1 MPVGRD
7 GAGTADSPDQVWGD
21 DITVESHSG
30 GVTASGGLFSP
41 DSRLYQALSWVVS
54 LFAANLLAAVGFAV
68 VLPGGLS
75 WLLLFSLGAC
85 LVRDGDFTW
94 RGLWEIIRANWLV
107 ASGLWLA
114 DLLFTSLVLWESF
127 VLARLGV
134 PGLRIAWGA
143 LLCLAVFLVIIV
155 NQWMWAMLAMR
166 GGNPLAP
173 HEPRAES
180 NGASPQR
187 TPRRNPQHNP
197 QRNQRHSQQLG
208 RRELRTYLRAALLLS
223 LCHLPRSLVGVLMTV
238 APIIIVWLQPDSL
251 WQVLAWE
258 TFFGTAFGVYLV
270 VLAQYRPLV
279 TFFRAAG
286 SFNTDAPGGDSAGL

>member
-1 MPVGRD
+1 MPMGRD
-7 GAGTADSPDQVWGD
+7 SAESSDSPGQVWEDGA
-21 DITVESHSG
+21 VESPSG

-54 LFAANLLAAVGFAV
+54 LFAANLLAVVGFAL

-114 DLLFTSLVLWESF
+114 DLLFTSLALWESF
-127 VLARLGV
+127 VLAHLGI
-134 PGLRIAWGA
+134 PGLKIAWGA

-155 NQWMWAMLAMR
+155 NQWMWVMLAMR

-173 HEPRAES
+173 HEPRSES
-180 NGASPQR
+180 SGARQGNHQR
-187 TPRRNPQHNP
+187 NPRRT
-197 QRNQRHSQQLG
+197 QQLG
-208 RRELRTYLRAALLLS
+208 RRELWTYLCAALLLS
-223 LCHLPRSLVGVLMTV
+223 LRHLPRSLVGVLLLA

-258 TFFGTAFGVYLV
+258 ALFGTAFGVYLV

-279 TFFRAAG
+279 AFFRAVG
-286 SFNTDAPGGDSAGL
+286 SFNAAAPGVDSAGL